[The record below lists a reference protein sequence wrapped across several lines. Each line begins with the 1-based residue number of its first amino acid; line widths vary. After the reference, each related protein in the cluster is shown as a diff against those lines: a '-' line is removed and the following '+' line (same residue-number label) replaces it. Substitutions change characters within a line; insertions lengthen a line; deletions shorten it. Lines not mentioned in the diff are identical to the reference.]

1 METHFDNHRVKL
13 PLEVILLV
21 VENLIPGTIHQSIFS
36 VSNVV
41 TKTLLSCTLVSKAV
55 NPTATRL
62 LWQNCLYIDSKDRL
76 YRCRD
81 SVSQQGI
88 VTGRSCE
95 AYRPT
100 RLFLRL
106 FPDPSP
112 GSTPESVDEM
122 PEEDD
127 FPPSPLE
134 DIDMCEAVK
143 SLLLTLA
150 PGLKTIVVDMP
161 LRSLYPADDELGVR
175 KLLREGFEALVNI
188 EELVSINDEL
198 YLATKEDHSEPQVW
212 TKWPNLQRISL
223 YNVYMGPEL
232 WKDMLLCPQLHKT
245 VFPRADSDNSRRH
258 DIKGELSTAWAEA
271 TGQNSQKYQG
281 PEITIALCDWYRQ
294 PYDFVS
300 YTESW
305 RDLDP
310 DNLMSIRT
318 VIIDPQ
324 YDPAFQN
331 VDDEQIYTCKNW
343 IRERALRGSLWDD
356 IALLCPGCAYPAMK
370 GTASTNSTTTPAY
383 YDEGV
388 DRPHQIHDVLVSTP
402 RRGGA

>member
-1 METHFDNHRVKL
+1 METQFDNHRVKL

-21 VENLIPGTIHQSIFS
+21 VENLIPGTIHRSIFS
-36 VSNVV
+36 ASNVV

-112 GSTPESVDEM
+112 GSTPEFVDEI

-161 LRSLYPADDELGVR
+161 LRSLYPADDEHGVR
-175 KLLREGFEALVNI
+175 KLLREGFEALVSI

-223 YNVYMGPEL
+223 YNVYMVPEL
-232 WKDMLLCPQLHKT
+232 WKDMLLCPQLHNA

-258 DIKGELSTAWAEA
+258 DIKGELFATWAEA

-294 PYDFVS
+294 PYDFES

-356 IALLCPGCAYPAMK
+356 ISL
-370 GTASTNSTTTPAY
+370 
-383 YDEGV
+383 
-388 DRPHQIHDVLVSTP
+388 
-402 RRGGA
+402 

>member
-1 METHFDNHRVKL
+1 MENYENSHRVKL

-21 VENLIPGTIHQSIFS
+21 VENLISGTGQILPP
-36 VSNVV
+36 SNNI

-81 SVSQQGI
+81 SISH
-88 VTGRSCE
+88 
-95 AYRPT
+95 YRPT

-175 KLLREGFEALVNI
+175 KLLREGFEALINI

-232 WKDMLLCPQLHKT
+232 WNDMLLCPQLRKAI
-245 VFPRADSDNSRRH
+245 FPRADSDNSRRH
-258 DIKGELSTAWAEA
+258 DIKGELFTAWVEA
-271 TGQNSQKYQG
+271 TGQSSQKYQG

-294 PYDFVS
+294 PYDFNS

-356 IALLCPGCAYPAMK
+356 ISL
-370 GTASTNSTTTPAY
+370 
-383 YDEGV
+383 
-388 DRPHQIHDVLVSTP
+388 
-402 RRGGA
+402 

>member
-1 METHFDNHRVKL
+1 MENHFDKTCRVKL

-21 VENLIPGTIHQSIFS
+21 VENLIPRGIHRSIFS
-36 VSNVV
+36 PSNVV
-41 TKTLLSCTLVSKAV
+41 TKSLLSCTLVSKAV

-76 YRCRD
+76 YHVRD
-81 SVSQQGI
+81 SISRQGS
-88 VTGRSCE
+88 VTGRSCQV
-95 AYRPT
+95 YRPT

-106 FPDPSP
+106 YPDP
-112 GSTPESVDEM
+112 TSVSDDEIF
-122 PEEDD
+122 DD
-127 FPPSPLE
+127 DYYPPSPLE

-143 SLLLTLA
+143 SLLVTLA
-150 PGLKTIVVDMP
+150 PSLTTIVVDMP
-161 LRSLYPADDELGVR
+161 LRSLYPSDDEHGVR
-175 KLLREGFEALVNI
+175 KILRDGFEALVHI

-198 YLATKEDHSEPQVW
+198 FLATTADRSEPQVW
-212 TKWPNLQRISL
+212 IKWKNLQRISL
-223 YNVYMGPEL
+223 YNVYMEPEL
-232 WKDMLLCPQLHKT
+232 WKDMLSCPRLRKA
-245 VFPRADSDNSRRH
+245 VFPRADADNSRRH

-271 TGQNSQKYQG
+271 TGQNPQKYRG

-294 PYDFVS
+294 PYDFES

-356 IALLCPGCAYPAMK
+356 I
-370 GTASTNSTTTPAY
+370 S
-383 YDEGV
+383 
-388 DRPHQIHDVLVSTP
+388 R
-402 RRGGA
+402 